1 MPSRRDP
8 VLTGDRFSVELEGSA
23 AVLLAGVSFPT
34 ATIELAPRGAG
45 RARYGP
51 LIFRRPLSGDRLFSN
66 WWKAALKGGADSVR
80 NGKVSLLA
88 PDLKVAAEWKF
99 TGARPNTL
107 SISPLDA
114 SSAAVITETLEL
126 TVETFEREL

>member
-1 MPSRRDP
+1 MPVRKDP

-23 AVLLAGVSFPT
+23 AVLLAGVSLPP
-34 ATIELAPRGAG
+34 ATIELAPRGAA

-51 LIFRRPLSGDRLFSN
+51 LIFRRPLSGDRLFSD
-66 WWKAALKGGADSVR
+66 WWQATLKGGAGGVK
-80 NGKVSLLA
+80 NGKVSLLT

-99 TGARPNTL
+99 TGARPTTL

-114 SSAAVITETLEL
+114 SAAALITETLEL
-126 TVETFEREL
+126 TVETFERDL